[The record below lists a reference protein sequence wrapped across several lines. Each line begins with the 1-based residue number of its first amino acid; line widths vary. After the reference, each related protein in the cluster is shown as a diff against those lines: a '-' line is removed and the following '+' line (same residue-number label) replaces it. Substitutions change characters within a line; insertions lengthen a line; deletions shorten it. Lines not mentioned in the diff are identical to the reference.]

1 MKVFRTVTEIKAER
15 EAQRSNVVIYSLLGV
30 LIGEIDR
37 LPIPR
42 TQSPSED
49 QIYAIVKK
57 LYEGAEYC
65 ASKDLSEESKIEYAY
80 LKDYIKAQFSEEE
93 LYAIVNGLIDT
104 SEVYPNIGM
113 IMKYFKE
120 NHAGA
125 YDGKLLSNVAK
136 TCLSELNK

>member
-15 EAQRSNVVIYSLLGV
+15 EAQRSNPAIYSLLGV

-42 TQSPSED
+42 NQSVSED

-65 ASKDLSEESKIEYAY
+65 ASRDLSEESKIEYAY

-136 TCLSELNK
+136 ECLSELK

>member
-1 MKVFRTVTEIKAER
+1 MKTFNSVSEIKKER
-15 EAQRSNVVIYSLLGV
+15 ELQRSNPVIYSLLGV

-42 TQSPSED
+42 TESPSAD
-49 QIYAIVKK
+49 QIYNIVKK
-57 LYEGAEYC
+57 LYESAEYM
-65 ASKDLSEESKIEYAY
+65 AERDLNAESKIEYSY
-80 LKDYIKAQFSEEE
+80 LKEYIKAQFSEEE

-104 SEVYPNIGM
+104 SDVYPNIGM

-120 NHAGA
+120 NYAGA

>member
-15 EAQRSNVVIYSLLGV
+15 EAQRSNTVIYSLLGV

-49 QIYAIVKK
+49 QIYTIVKK

-80 LKDYIKAQFSEEE
+80 LKDYIKAQLSEEE
-93 LYAIVNGLIDT
+93 LYALVNNLIDT
-104 SEVYPNIGM
+104 STVYPNIGM
-113 IMKYFKE
+113 IMKYFKD
-120 NHAGA
+120 NYAGS

-136 TCLSELNK
+136 TRLSELNK